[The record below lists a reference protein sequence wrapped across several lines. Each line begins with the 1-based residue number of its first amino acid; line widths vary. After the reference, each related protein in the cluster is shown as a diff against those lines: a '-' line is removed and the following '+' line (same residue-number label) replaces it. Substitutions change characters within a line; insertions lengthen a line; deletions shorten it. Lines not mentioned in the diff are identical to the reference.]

1 MLLNNLCEC
10 FNANI
15 LDVRDKPI
23 IIMPEKIRINIMEI
37 IQKKRDIMKK
47 CEGLFCPS
55 IQTIIE
61 QNKADTADWILKWN
75 GEDKFEIVGP
85 YGAQL

>member
-47 CEGLFCPS
+47 CEGLFCRS
-55 IQTIIE
+55 IF
-61 QNKADTADWILKWN
+61 
-75 GEDKFEIVGP
+75 KFVATPLLLTSINIDI
-85 YGAQL
+85 QLLFDYSKKRKIGFF